1 MGKPEFRRLAKR
13 LAIVLRRRR
22 EQLGLTQEDVA
33 AESGMATRRYQ
44 RIEAGEQ
51 NVTLETVARLLRVLR
66 IPPKGL
72 F

>member
-1 MGKPEFRRLAKR
+1 
-13 LAIVLRRRR
+13 
-22 EQLGLTQEDVA
+22 
-33 AESGMATRRYQ
+33 MATRRYQ

>member
-44 RIEAGEQ
+44 QIEAGEQ